1 MSDDSDIEAQT
12 HAMPYALP
20 PDAIPLCPDPEEIGR
35 RLQTRWLDPSRR
47 PGVLVADGGDVL
59 VVRAD
64 GIRSRVAG
72 VWRNGNG
79 FTSAQLREMHRPATR
94 FDWVRWQNEALRALP
109 PRGDLARMLAAARAE
124 LPSAI
129 VRRSLEGELYVR
141 AFSLE
146 ASLVHGGWFPGNAF
160 TVEQRAAMPRVADR
174 AECTAIVAIAHAALG
189 VPRCTNPRP

>member
-1 MSDDSDIEAQT
+1 
-12 HAMPYALP
+12 
-20 PDAIPLCPDPEEIGR
+20 
-35 RLQTRWLDPSRR
+35 LQLRWLDSSRR
-47 PGVLVADGGDVL
+47 PGVLVSDDGDVL

-64 GIRSRVAG
+64 GIRSRLSG

-109 PRGDLARMLAAARAE
+109 PRGDLAKRLAAARAE

-146 ASLVHGGWFPGNAF
+146 ASLVHGGWYPGNGF
-160 TVEQRAAMPRVADR
+160 TAEQRATMLRIADR
-174 AECTAIVAIAHAALG
+174 AECRAIVAIAHAALG
-189 VPRCTNPRP
+189 VPQRTSTRN